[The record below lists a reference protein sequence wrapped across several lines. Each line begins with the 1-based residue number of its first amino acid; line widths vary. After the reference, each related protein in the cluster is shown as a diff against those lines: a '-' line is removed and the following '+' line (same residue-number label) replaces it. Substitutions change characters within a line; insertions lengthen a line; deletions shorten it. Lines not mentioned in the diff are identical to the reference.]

1 MHKKLFLYTIL
12 RELSWTSRNIIL
24 SLLCLKHHYFWVIKT
39 NLEQILQLWSYQRR
53 STDFFFLKKKKVW
66 KIEVAFLLP
75 LTSLEPGCDQCPT
88 DSRASL
94 LCSDEG
100 LYHQNFECLSAK
112 ALSIFLSVCS
122 SVFWKNSQQWQVIS
136 SRIWSFQVYYFL
148 KYVSYFFHPV
158 A

>member
-12 RELSWTSRNIIL
+12 RELSWTSRNIYNSFSAMFKT
-24 SLLCLKHHYFWVIKT
+24 SLFL
-39 NLEQILQLWSYQRR
+39 SYQNKFGTNSATLKLSKTINRL
-53 STDFFFLKKKKVW
+53 FFFKKKKVW
-66 KIEVAFLLP
+66 KIEVAFLRP

-136 SRIWSFQVYYFL
+136 SSIW
-148 KYVSYFFHPV
+148 
-158 A
+158 